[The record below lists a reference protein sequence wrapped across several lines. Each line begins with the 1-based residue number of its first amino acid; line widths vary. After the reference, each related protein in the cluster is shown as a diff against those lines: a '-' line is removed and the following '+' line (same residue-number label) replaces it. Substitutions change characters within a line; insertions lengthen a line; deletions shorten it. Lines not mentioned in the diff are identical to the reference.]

1 MRYAYR
7 VAAVRA
13 AEEELM
19 RTVAEPELMTV
30 AAAGLARVAAGALVG
45 GVAGARV
52 VALVGSG
59 NNGGDVLFAV
69 ADLAGRGAA
78 VSAITVADSSHAAGV
93 AAVRAA
99 GGHVVSATDS
109 AAATITSEADLV
121 LDGIVGIGASG
132 PLRSPAAELVQ
143 VAAGAVVVAA
153 DVPSGVDPNTGAV
166 ADAERVVTADVTVTF
181 GCLKSG
187 LLLDPGR
194 WRVGTVEVVDIG
206 LEPALAQQPTDV
218 AVLDP
223 IDVRRWFAPLSPA
236 DYKYSHGV
244 LAAAAGSAQYPGAAH
259 MVVGAARHSGVG
271 MVRLHSSPQ
280 SLAAAEAVVHRFP
293 DVVITTDEP
302 QQDPRATG
310 WVIGPGLGT
319 DSAAAQLLADVLDTD
334 LPVVVDADALTL
346 LAEHPPLRERL
357 RLRTAPSIIT
367 PHVGEFT
374 RLGYSLSADR
384 VTAARAAAADCGAIV
399 VLKGASSVIAEP
411 AGDVLVD
418 LMGSPALATAGTG
431 DALAGIVGAVAAR
444 AGKRTCAE
452 AVAAGVYLH
461 GLAGRIAG
469 RGGRPTTAWDVVT
482 AVPDAVAEIRR

>member
-19 RTVAEPELMTV
+19 RTVAEPDLMAI
-30 AAAGLARVAAGALVG
+30 AATGLARVAAGSLAG

-59 NNGGDVLFAV
+59 NNGGDVLFAA

-78 VSAITVADSSHAAGV
+78 VTAITLADTVHTAGEAALKM
-93 AAVRAA
+93 A
-99 GGHVVSATDS
+99 GGYMM
-109 AAATITSEADLV
+109 AATESRAPAIVAEADLV

-132 PLRSPAAELVQ
+132 PLRPRAAELVQ
-143 VAAGAVVVAA
+143 AVAGAVVVAA
-153 DVPSGVDPNTGAV
+153 DIPSGVDPDTGEV
-166 ADAERVVTADVTVTF
+166 ADPARVVTADVTVSF
-181 GCLKSG
+181 GCRKPG

-194 WRVGTVEVVDIG
+194 WRAGMVEVIDIG
-206 LEPALAQQPTDV
+206 LEPALTEQPVDV

-223 IDVRRWFAPLSPA
+223 TDVRRWFAPLGPE

-244 LAAAAGSAQYPGAAH
+244 LGVAAGSTQYPGAAH

-280 SLAAAEAVVHRFP
+280 FQDVAEAVINRFP
-293 DVVITTDEP
+293 DVVITETDP
-302 QQDPRATG
+302 PQDPRATD
-310 WVIGPGLGT
+310 WVVGPGLGT
-319 DSAAAQLLADVLDTD
+319 DTTAAELLAAILRTHM
-334 LPVVVDADALTL
+334 PVVVDADALTL
-346 LAEHPPLRERL
+346 LARHQELRDAL
-357 RLRTAPSIIT
+357 RDRSAASIMT
-367 PHVGEFT
+367 PHVGEFA
-374 RLGYSLSADR
+374 RLGFALSADR
-384 VTAARAAAADCGAIV
+384 VASARAAAAQSGAIV
-399 VLKGASSVIAEP
+399 VLKGASSVIADT
-411 AGDVLVD
+411 AGEACVD

-431 DALAGIVGAVAAR
+431 DALAGIVAAVAAR
-444 AGKRTCAE
+444 AQERTSTE

-461 GLAGRIAG
+461 GLAGRIAS
-469 RGGRPTTAWDVVT
+469 RGGRPTTAWDVVA